1 MPDLDDA
8 LKTTTLKKL
17 VDDAQEAGALNEV
30 SDELTLNDVADEQVL
45 GRLQQYRDSYGNPT
59 GRPMK
64 TRRNCYLIIRHDKR
78 LSKKI
83 WLDSFKN
90 VLMFGEEDY
99 ADTDDTRISLWIDAV
114 YGVSYAPGTIMEMTR
129 KVGDEN
135 KRNELVNWLNR
146 ITWDKTPR
154 AEFWLMNGAGVEDT
168 ELNQTISRC
177 WLIQAVA
184 RALKPGT
191 KGDVCLILVGP

>member
-8 LKTTTLKKL
+8 LKVSSLKKL
-17 VDDAQEAGALNEV
+17 ADNARKTGAINEV
-30 SDELTLNDVADEQVL
+30 SDELSLNDIADKDVL
-45 GRLQQYRDSYGNPT
+45 GRLQQYRDSFGNPT
-59 GRPMK
+59 GRPQK

-78 LSKKI
+78 LSQKI

-129 KVGDEN
+129 KVGEEN
-135 KRNELVNWLNR
+135 KKNELIDQR
-146 ITWDKTPR
+146 
-154 AEFWLMNGAGVEDT
+154 
-168 ELNQTISRC
+168 SRC
-177 WLIQAVA
+177 
-184 RALKPGT
+184 
-191 KGDVCLILVGP
+191 